1 MFGSEKR
8 RAALWAEAVAQL
20 NAGKLTMQQ
29 FINKTEKCV
38 LYYSTPFG
46 TNARTG
52 RDRPFALSRS
62 DTETLF
68 FPAFTTQDKCRAHFD
83 AAGRDGFL
91 IIKGTVAD
99 ALAGL
104 DTHPVIAAW
113 GLVVDP
119 GEPGS
124 VCVPP
129 RVRVQP
135 KCLRD

>member
-8 RAALWAEAVAQL
+8 RAALWADAVTQL

-29 FINKTEKCV
+29 FVNRTEKCV

-46 TNARTG
+46 TDARTG
-52 RDRPFALSRS
+52 RDRPFALSRT

-68 FPAFTTQDKCRAHFD
+68 FPAFTSPDKCRTHFE
-83 AAGRDGFL
+83 AANRDGFL
-91 IIKGTVAD
+91 VIKGTVAD
-99 ALAGL
+99 ALSAL

-119 GEPGS
+119 GETGS